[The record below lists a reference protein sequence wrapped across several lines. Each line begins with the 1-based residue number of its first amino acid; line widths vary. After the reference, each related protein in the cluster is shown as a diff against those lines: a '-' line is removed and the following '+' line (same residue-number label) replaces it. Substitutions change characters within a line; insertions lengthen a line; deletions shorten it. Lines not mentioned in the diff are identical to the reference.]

1 MPCAQL
7 RNVDNICFEQIE
19 RTVDQFQSLRT
30 DLLRENKHL
39 DINPFIAEDV
49 SRDSSQLQT
58 AFTSLLDDVGDQ
70 AWNHNSLI
78 KFLDNAPS
86 QSIIVNL
93 KVNYLSD
100 QVSSLALFI
109 RFPSGLI

>member
-100 QVSSLALFI
+100 QVNRLALFI
-109 RFPSGLI
+109 CFPSGLI